1 MFATKLRKRRLRPL
15 VKDDSGTAAI
25 EFAILAPVLVLSL
38 LATRDVGFGIS
49 EWMHMDHSLR
59 AGAESA
65 MRDPGKDN
73 VKKVIESVA
82 SDEFTIAS
90 GSGSASSHL
99 SVDVDRY
106 CACPEN
112 LSATVECAEDEE
124 DGEDED
130 SEGACADGTDPS
142 VFYRLTVEKQFTTV
156 LLPAFPLNT
165 SVLVQ
170 VR

>member
-1 MFATKLRKRRLRPL
+1 MFATKLRNRRLPAL
-15 VKDDSGTAAI
+15 AKDDTGAAAI

-99 SVDVDRY
+99 SVDVDRF
-106 CACPEN
+106 CACPES
-112 LSATVECAEDEE
+112 LSATVSCAEE
-124 DGEDED
+124 DDD
-130 SEGACADGTDPS
+130 ACADEADPS